1 MSVTM
6 IFALLASIMP
16 MFLGVSGGLGLIPL
30 CFMVIPA
37 VHFFSRELLRPRP
50 RIADLE
56 KRLEE
61 R

>member
-1 MSVTM
+1 MGVTM
-6 IFALLASIMP
+6 IYALVGSFMP
-16 MFLGVSGGLGLIPL
+16 MFLGVYGGLGLIPL

-37 VHFFSRELLRPRP
+37 VHFLSRELLRQRQ